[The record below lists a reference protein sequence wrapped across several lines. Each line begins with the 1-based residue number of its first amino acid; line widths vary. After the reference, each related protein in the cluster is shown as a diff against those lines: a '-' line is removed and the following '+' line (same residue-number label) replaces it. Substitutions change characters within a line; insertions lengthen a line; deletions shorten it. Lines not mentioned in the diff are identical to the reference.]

1 MKLTLWQQ
9 FSSNHSGSY
18 RIVGMFGSTA
28 EAEKAALSKDC
39 PIIAQI

>member
-39 PIIAQI
+39 PITAQI